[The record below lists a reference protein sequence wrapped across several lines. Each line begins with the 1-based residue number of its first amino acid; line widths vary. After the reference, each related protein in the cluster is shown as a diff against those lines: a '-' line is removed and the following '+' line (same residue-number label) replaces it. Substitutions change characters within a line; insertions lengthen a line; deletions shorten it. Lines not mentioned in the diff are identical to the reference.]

1 MNEPVTALT
10 DYALAAVCGVL
21 GSRLGGHSRFWM
33 LAFLALGLAAVL
45 GGTWHG
51 FWQSDALWKATTLS
65 VGVASFGMV
74 VGSARATTVG
84 RSQRLLV
91 AFASAKLAAYAAW
104 MTFHDEFIWVVLD
117 TGIALLAVGLLHLR
131 PFNGWMLGGVAASV
145 LAGMAQAS
153 GVSLHAHF
161 NHNDLYH
168 VLQAGAL
175 LLLYRG
181 VKRYA
186 TGPCRPSTR
195 V

>member
-10 DYALAAVCGVL
+10 DYALAAVCAVL
-21 GSRLGGHSRFWM
+21 GCRLGNHSRFWM

-51 FWQSDALWKATTLS
+51 FRQSDALWKATTLS

-74 VGSARATTVG
+74 VGSARATTAG
-84 RSQRLLV
+84 RLQRLLV
-91 AFASAKLAAYAAW
+91 AFATAKLAAYAAW

-117 TGIALLAVGLLHLR
+117 TGIALLAVGLLHVR
-131 PFNGWMLGGVAASV
+131 PFNGWMLGGVTASV
-145 LAGMAQAS
+145 IAGLAQAS
-153 GVSLHAHF
+153 GLALHAHF

-168 VLQAGAL
+168 VLQAGAM

-181 VKRYA
+181 VRKTRA
-186 TGPCRPSTR
+186 PLST

>member
-21 GSRLGGHSRFWM
+21 GSRLGSHSRFWM

-117 TGIALLAVGLLHLR
+117 TGVALLAVGLLHLR
-131 PFNGWMLGGVAASV
+131 VFNGWMLAGVAASV

-168 VLQAGAL
+168 VLQAGAM

-186 TGPCRPSTR
+186 PLSAA
-195 V
+195 

>member
-1 MNEPVTALT
+1 MTEPVTALT
-10 DYALAAVCGVL
+10 DFALAAVCGVL
-21 GSRLGGHSRFWM
+21 GSRLGRDSRFWM

-51 FWQSDALWKATTLS
+51 FWQSDALWRATTLS

-84 RSQRLLV
+84 RLQRLLV
-91 AFASAKLAAYAAW
+91 TFATAKLAAYAAW

-117 TGIALLAVGLLHLR
+117 TGIALLTVGVLYLR
-131 PFNGWMLGGVAASV
+131 PFNGWMLGGIATSV
-145 LAGMAQAS
+145 LAGLGQAS
-153 GVSLHAHF
+153 GLALHAHF

-168 VLQAGAL
+168 VLQAGAM

-181 VKRYA
+181 VRKTRA
-186 TGPCRPSTR
+186 PLST

>member
-21 GSRLGGHSRFWM
+21 GSRLGSLSRFWM

-51 FWQSDALWKATTLS
+51 FWQGDALWKATTLS

-74 VGSARATTVG
+74 VGSARATAGGLT
-84 RSQRLLV
+84 QRLL
-91 AFASAKLAAYAAW
+91 AGFATLKLATYAAW
-104 MTFHDEFIWVVLD
+104 MMFHDDFIWVVLD
-117 TGIALLAVGLLHLR
+117 TGIALLLVGLMHLR
-131 PFNGWMLGGVAASV
+131 AANGWMLAGVAASV
-145 LAGMAQAS
+145 LAGLAQAS
-153 GVSLHAHF
+153 GIALHAHF

-168 VLQAGAL
+168 VMQAGAM

-186 TGPCRPSTR
+186 TGPCRPST
-195 V
+195 